1 MRLVESTC
9 GNCGAQ
15 LNIDLDHLQ
24 AYCPFCG
31 KKLLMDFDKL
41 DRVLTEKEKTKRTVE
56 QETQQTKRTLIAYEH
71 ESMQQAHE
79 SDQKDKDWRKKAFG
93 VAALVLVWLF
103 CIFMIFYSTN
113 ASEKKHDE
121 KVEYLQTLEIEIDN
135 AIQEKDYDTALLI
148 ANKIYLDDNWSS
160 AEIAAWDAKREA
172 YIEII
177 TAKKLE
183 FDRNNPDNVFM
194 PASSDSFEGKKYTEI
209 VDQLKA
215 LGFTN
220 ITTQVAY
227 EPATFLFR
235 KDGTVEHVLIGG
247 KTDFSSED
255 FFKKDTPIII
265 YYYSK

>member
-1 MRLVESTC
+1 MRLVEFTC

-15 LNIDLDHLQ
+15 LDIDLDHLQ

-31 KKLLMDFDKL
+31 KKLMMDFDKL

-56 QETQQTKRTLIAYEH
+56 QETQQTKRTLLAYEH
-71 ESMQQAHE
+71 DQKKLDYSTK
-79 SDQKDKDWRKKAFG
+79 QKDKEWRRTVFG
-93 VAALVLVWLF
+93 LLVLLLITLLF
-103 CIFMIFYSTN
+103 FLPVVIS
-113 ASEKKHDE
+113 HGQ
-121 KVEYLQTLEIEIDN
+121 KVAYLQAIETNVEN
-135 AIQEKDYDTALLI
+135 AIQEKDYDTALLN
-148 ANKIYLDDNWSS
+148 ANKIYLDDTWSS
-160 AEIAAWDAKREA
+160 KETAAWDAKREA

-183 FDRNNPDNVFM
+183 VDLNNPDNLFM
-194 PASSDSFEGKKYTEI
+194 PASSDSFEGKKYTEV

-227 EPATFLFR
+227 KPATFFH
-235 KDGTVEHVLIGG
+235 KDGTVEHILIGG
-247 KTDFSSED
+247 KTDFSTED